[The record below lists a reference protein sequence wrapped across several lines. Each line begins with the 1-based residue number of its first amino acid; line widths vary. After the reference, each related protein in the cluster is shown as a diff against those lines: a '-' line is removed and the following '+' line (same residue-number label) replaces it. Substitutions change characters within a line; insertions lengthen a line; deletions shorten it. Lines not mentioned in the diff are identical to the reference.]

1 MAVEIKDMLRII
13 YDELLKNQTIKQ
25 LTANDDGSDYR
36 IKLYDYPETAD
47 HSQLFILLQLLEP
60 PRPVIGGSDQELSQ
74 EFTLQIDVQ
83 SPDRIELK
91 LAQFETREVMR
102 TLNFAQI
109 SGGLDEY
116 FPETKRYVDA
126 RRYRGTTKLYDTEY

>member
-1 MAVEIKDMLRII
+1 MAEIKDMLRIV
-13 YDELLKNQTIKQ
+13 YNQLLKNQTIKQ

-47 HSQLFILLQLLEP
+47 HSRLFILLQYLEP
-60 PRPVIGGSDQELSQ
+60 PHPIIGGSDAELAQ
-74 EFTLQIDVQ
+74 EFTMQIDVQ
-83 SPDRIELK
+83 SPDRSELK
-91 LAQFETREVMR
+91 LAQFEIRRVMR
-102 TLNFAQI
+102 SLGFIQL

-126 RRYRGTTKLYDTEY
+126 RRYRGASKLYDNQY